1 MLHCILRLCM
11 HCWILCVI
19 GSKARSF
26 TAVIKFVTL
35 RQTEHKN
42 TNQTIPNTHNQ
53 TQYIQHT
60 QYTA

>member
-1 MLHCILRLCM
+1 MFQPLSE
-11 HCWILCVI
+11 V
-19 GSKARSF
+19 KAQNARRS
-26 TAVIKFVTL
+26 TAVIKFITL

-42 TNQTIPNTHNQ
+42 TNQTVRNTHNQ